1 MSITKLSSK
10 GQITI
15 PKEIRDKLGLEPG
28 DKVLME
34 AMEHAAVIRP
44 LRRPSEGM
52 KGIGKEAKA
61 KLGNIS
67 AAELLEKMRMEDR
80 EELKFFI

>member
-15 PKEIRDKLGLEPG
+15 PKDVRDKLKLEPG

-34 AMEHAAVIRP
+34 ATEHAAVIKP
-44 LRRPSEGM
+44 LKKPSESM
-52 KGIGKEAKA
+52 KGIGKETKS

-67 AAELLEKMRMEDR
+67 ATELLKNMRMEDQQ
-80 EELKFFI
+80 EL